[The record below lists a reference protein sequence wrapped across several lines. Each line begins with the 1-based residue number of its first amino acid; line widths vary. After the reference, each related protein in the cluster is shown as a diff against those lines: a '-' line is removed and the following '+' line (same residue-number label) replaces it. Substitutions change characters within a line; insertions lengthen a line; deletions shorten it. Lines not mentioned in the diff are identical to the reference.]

1 MAFKYKFFHWAS
13 SLSILRRESRKEL
26 EIRRKG
32 IEKKKLSEYEQDPE
46 TQLEKK
52 RKTGEKKGE

>member
-1 MAFKYKFFHWAS
+1 MAFKYKFFFWAS

-26 EIRRKG
+26 ENG
-32 IEKKKLSEYEQDPE
+32 IEKKELSEYEQGPE

-52 RKTGEKKGE
+52 RKTGEKKGK